1 MVVKIIRVL
10 WKDNLN
16 GKALVKIEE
25 LHDSKKLVGIF
36 DHFQYEIG
44 ITLEI
49 DGIETDNPKY
59 GPTIEVTRYTLVLTT
74 EAAGIEFLQCGLGL
88 RLIDAQK
95 VVTYCKGN
103 IKNLLKEGSIAALQN
118 IGFTE
123 LKAFDIVDKIRSTLI
138 QQELLEFLYPYN
150 HSYNISR
157 KIYKE
162 YEFDSIKVIKED
174 PYMLLNYGFKLI
186 EADKMAKDLGFDADD
201 DRRID
206 AIVRSILK
214 VEKSCGHTYA
224 NIEDIFNGRKYL
236 KNEVFPNTITNAM
249 IVAHIAQKGI
259 RNDHDLI
266 YFNSMFQAELNTA
279 KQIQRLN
286 FSGSPLPFNERF
298 IDESETQTGLK
309 YAPQQREAFS
319 LLKKTGVGI
328 LTGGPGTGKST
339 VINGILM
346 AYEKMKPGGVIRLC
360 APTGRAAQR
369 ITETTGRE
377 AVTIHRLLEYKPF
390 GREMDVQR
398 NASNPIE
405 ADIII
410 VDESSMLD
418 IELASL
424 FFSAVGNGTLVILVG
439 DINQLPSVGAG
450 DVLHDLITSGVVPVV
465 QLTTVYRQAET
476 SPIIAN
482 ARAINAGIDNLIQNE
497 DFVINK
503 YQNDA
508 DIADA
513 IIEYMQNNYDS
524 TDPFGIQVLVPSRVG
539 KAGLT
544 ELNSRLQEVL
554 NPGRSGVQYGRTCY
568 RENDKVIFTRNNY
581 DAGYFNGDIGVV
593 TEARNGQ
600 LVIKFQGKDDTV
612 IISKELLEDVTLAY
626 AMTIHKSQGS
636 EFPEAIVVM
645 PQTPVTMLKRN
656 LLYTGITR
664 AKKKVWL
671 VSAIGSV
678 RRAVS
683 NTDTGKRR
691 TKLTERLQN
700 NGYLKEDNYG

>member
-1 MVVKIIRVL
+1 MR
-10 WKDNLN
+10 
-16 GKALVKIEE
+16 
-25 LHDSKKLVGIF
+25 
-36 DHFQYEIG
+36 
-44 ITLEI
+44 
-49 DGIETDNPKY
+49 
-59 GPTIEVTRYTLVLTT
+59 
-74 EAAGIEFLQCGLGL
+74 
-88 RLIDAQK
+88 
-95 VVTYCKGN
+95 
-103 IKNLLKEGSIAALQN
+103 
-118 IGFTE
+118 
-123 LKAFDIVDKIRSTLI
+123 
-138 QQELLEFLYPYN
+138 
-150 HSYNISR
+150 
-157 KIYKE
+157 
-162 YEFDSIKVIKED
+162 
-174 PYMLLNYGFKLI
+174 
-186 EADKMAKDLGFDADD
+186 
-201 DRRID
+201 
-206 AIVRSILK
+206 

-390 GREMDVQR
+390 GRGMDVQR

-612 IISKELLEDVTLAY
+612 VISKELLEDVMLAY

-636 EFPEAIVVM
+636 EFDTVVL
-645 PQTPVTMLKRN
+645 PVSLSYSKMLYRK
-656 LLYTGITR
+656 LYYTAVTR
-664 AKKKVWL
+664 SKKKLIVIGDINAL
-671 VSAIGSV
+671 KKSA
-678 RRAVS
+678 
-683 NTDTGKRR
+683 
-691 TKLTERLQN
+691 EN
-700 NGYLKEDNYG
+700 NSQDIRMTTIKDKIIKKYSI